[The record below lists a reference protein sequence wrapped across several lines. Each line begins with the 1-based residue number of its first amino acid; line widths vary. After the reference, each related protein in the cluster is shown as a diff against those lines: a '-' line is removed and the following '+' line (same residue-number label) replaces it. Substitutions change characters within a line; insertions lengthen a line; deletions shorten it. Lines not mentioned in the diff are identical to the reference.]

1 MKITCKQFFNG
12 DQLFGPTTLVL
23 DENGILLSIVNDDS
37 IAKYDYDIICPGYVD
52 LQVNGYD
59 KYEIGTKDDLLNLN
73 NILSNKGTTSWLATY
88 VTAPL
93 DELKEKITNVYDDR
107 ILGFHLEGPFIGNA
121 PGAHR
126 TQYIIPVDIDWIK
139 ELPSSVKLVTLAPEQ
154 KNVIEGIK
162 QLKKQN
168 ISISLGHSIPTK
180 DEYSQAVESGASML
194 THLYNAMS
202 GVHHRTEGLALYG
215 LTDDRVY
222 CGIIADLQH
231 VTPDAIRLAFLSKP
245 SKIYLVS
252 DSIAWSSSHARE
264 KGAALIHG
272 AVRFES
278 SGILIGSASTMAD
291 MVRNCVQKCNIPLEV
306 VLKSATSI
314 PADLINL
321 PLLGK
326 HSNAGRIV
334 IGKCNPINCLNND
347 LIVENV
353 LFI

>member
-1 MKITCKQFFNG
+1 MKITCKKFFNG
-12 DQLFGPTTLVL
+12 DQLFGPTTLL
-23 DENGILLSIVNDDS
+23 FDDNDIL
-37 IAKYDYDIICPGYVD
+37 IAIDNEDNITNYDYDIITPGYVD

-59 KYEIGTKDDLLNLN
+59 EYEIETKEELTNLN
-73 NILSNKGTTSWLATY
+73 NLLAKKGTTSWLATY

-93 DELKEKITNVYDDR
+93 DELMERVTNIYDDR

-126 TQYIIPVDIDWIK
+126 IQYIVPADVNWIK

-154 KNVIEGIK
+154 KNVIEGIHQLTK
-162 QLKKQN
+162 QD
-168 ISISLGHSIPTK
+168 ISVSLGHSIPTK
-180 DEYSQAVESGASML
+180 DEYQKAVESGATML

-202 GVHHRTEGLALYG
+202 GIHHRTEGLALFG

-222 CGIIADLQH
+222 CGIIADLLH
-231 VTPDAIRLAFLSKP
+231 VTADAIRLAFLSKP

-252 DSIAWSSSHARE
+252 DSIAWSSSYARE
-264 KGAALIHG
+264 KGAALIDG

-278 SGILIGSASTMAD
+278 SGVLIGSSSTMAD
-291 MVRNCVQKCNIPLEV
+291 MVRNCVQKCNISLEV
-306 VLKSATSI
+306 ALKSATSI
-314 PADLINL
+314 PADLIKL
-321 PLLGK
+321 PLTGK
-326 HSNAGRIV
+326 HSTAGRIV
-334 IGKCNPINCLNND
+334 IGKCSPMNCLNDD